1 MCRFCCCFRPKT
13 EAEEK
18 SRQIDREL
26 DTFRKQQEQII
37 NLLMLGAG
45 ECGKSTVVKQMRI
58 IYADGFSDNERLQHL
73 PIIRGNAIKSIAII
87 LKAMNTLD
95 VAFRELLLFN
105 PKNSSQFNY
114 MLLRG
119 GFSKVHSVFSR
130 QVTEIVI
137 NVDTRQ
143 HRGTF
148 RIIDI
153 GGQRSQRRKWVHAF
167 DNALFKESLQN
178 EVHEQDNYGDR
189 RTWVEDSGSGA
200 TQEQTYF
207 WSARSGHPIRNPIP
221 SAE

>member
-1 MCRFCCCFRPKT
+1 MQKFYISVSIKNRSKSVLKYLERLNTILYRLNKTGIRCKIMCRFCCCFRPKT

-95 VAFRELLLFN
+95 ITFRELLLFN

-130 QVTEIVI
+130 LETTVIKIAKKITICNKFSEI
-137 NVDTRQ
+137 
-143 HRGTF
+143 
-148 RIIDI
+148 
-153 GGQRSQRRKWVHAF
+153 
-167 DNALFKESLQN
+167 LQK
-178 EVHEQDNYGDR
+178 
-189 RTWVEDSGSGA
+189 
-200 TQEQTYF
+200 
-207 WSARSGHPIRNPIP
+207 
-221 SAE
+221 